1 MLTIKEISQKF
12 NISKST
18 LYGWEKERPEI
29 FAYLQ
34 RADDKYEELRN
45 LTIMLEKYAKTITPA
60 FEFKEIEFIL
70 GLGLRV
76 GSVDAIE
83 NFHFLYSQAIVSHI
97 KQRAA
102 FVMPI
107 YMKLE
112 QLNLVERYIFIS
124 SCKEMTQKLPKMK
137 KEEHKGLIV
146 HYFRAFLLQ

>member
-45 LTIMLEKYAKTITPA
+45 LTILLEKYAKTITPV

-70 GLGLRV
+70 GLEFHMS
-76 GSVDAIE
+76 SVDAIE
-83 NFHFLYSQAIVSHI
+83 NFHFLYSQAIVNHI
-97 KQRAA
+97 KHKAA

-107 YMKLE
+107 YTKLE
-112 QLNLVERYIFIS
+112 QLNLVERYIFMS
-124 SCKEMTQKLPKMK
+124 SCKEIAQKLPKMK
-137 KEEHKGLIV
+137 KEEHKGLIM
-146 HYFRAFLLQ
+146 HYFRGFLVR

>member
-34 RADDKYEELRN
+34 RADDKYEEMRN
-45 LTIMLEKYAKTITPA
+45 LTILLEKYAKTITPA

-76 GSVDAIE
+76 LSVDNME
-83 NFHFLYSQAIVSHI
+83 NFHLLYSQASVNHI
-97 KQRAA
+97 KQKAA

-107 YMKLE
+107 YTKLE
-112 QLNLVERYIFIS
+112 RLNLMERYIFAS
-124 SCKEMTQKLPKMK
+124 SYKEMAAKLPKMK
-137 KEEHKGLIV
+137 KEEHKGLIM
-146 HYFRAFLLQ
+146 HYFRAFLV

>member
-34 RADDKYEELRN
+34 RADDKYEEFRE
-45 LTIMLEKYAKTITPA
+45 LTILLDKYAKTITPV

-70 GLGLRV
+70 GLGLYV
-76 GSVDAIE
+76 SNVDNME
-83 NFHFLYSQAIVSHI
+83 NFHLLYSQAIVNHI
-97 KQRAA
+97 KQKAA

-107 YMKLE
+107 YTKLE
-112 QLNLVERYIFIS
+112 RLNLIEKYIFVS
-124 SCKEMTQKLPKMK
+124 SCKEMAAKLPKMK
-137 KEEHKGLIV
+137 KEEHKGLIM
-146 HYFRAFLLQ
+146 HYFRAFIV

>member
-1 MLTIKEISQKF
+1 MLTIKEIAQKF

-45 LTIMLEKYAKTITPA
+45 LTIVLEKYAKTITPI

-70 GLGLRV
+70 GLGLHV
-76 GSVDAIE
+76 SSVDNIE
-83 NFHFLYSQAIVSHI
+83 NFHILYSQAIVNHI
-97 KQRAA
+97 KQKAA

-107 YMKLE
+107 YTKLE
-112 QLNLVERYIFIS
+112 RLNLMERYIFVS
-124 SCKEMTQKLPKMK
+124 SYKEMAQKLPKMK
-137 KEEHKGLIV
+137 KEEHKGLIM
-146 HYFRAFLLQ
+146 HYFRAFIV